1 MKNNKNLHKV
11 NDSFNKIENSKFI
24 NRWIY
29 APGPTEAFQIS
40 IVSAIVTVI
49 AFIAGLSISIS
60 THSSATLG
68 YSLENLVDLVSSLI
82 VLWRFHGGDTAN
94 KEELQKREKRA
105 SIGIALL
112 MVILAI
118 CVFSVAVEHLA
129 EGHAPSALHQLISL
143 SVPSLLIFL
152 ILGILKFNIAIKTQ
166 SPAMKKDAVCSLGGA
181 ILSLGVLIGVGLFQS
196 DDAIWW
202 FDAFVAIIISI
213 LLGLYG
219 VRTLVKNI
227 LEDKKYW
234 TMKFWME
241 GKVYKNVDEQNL
253 KGTDDGISAGD
264 IELGGDNLQGGIILQ
279 DILPS
284 WAYNTLGKHTVDE
297 RPKIYTLDE
306 LKEYKTNDL
315 LWNLCQQSLVET
327 GELHNNLRMP
337 WGKQLLIWT
346 ETAEDA
352 YEYMLY
358 LNDHFALDGM
368 APPSYHGIGWCLG
381 LYDSP
386 KNESKI
392 FGRVRYKSTTSKSKY
407 LNVGKYK
414 QQILMRSSNHGKRKF
429 IGMFFNNNNKSNEN
443 SGNSGSSNSS
453 DDGDNHTT
461 NNNNVRL
468 KKRKK
473 QDITSFFNQR

>member
-1 MKNNKNLHKV
+1 MASQWMQLDKDEEIAKAAQKSLEEEAKEEKQREIRIGESAALTV
-11 NDSFNKIENSKFI
+11 AIEERRRIQADAQKKIEIEKADAEFAKRTVLDDVEADHQFKVLQSKD
-24 NRWIY
+24 NEVAQKLY
-29 APGPTEAFQIS
+29 EQLQDEMLA
-40 IVSAIVTVI
+40 
-49 AFIAGLSISIS
+49 
-60 THSSATLG
+60 
-68 YSLENLVDLVSSLI
+68 
-82 VLWRFHGGDTAN
+82 
-94 KEELQKREKRA
+94 EELQKREKRA

-253 KGTDDGISAGD
+253 KGTNAGDDGISAGD
-264 IELGGDNLQGGIILQ
+264 IELGGDNL
-279 DILPS
+279 
-284 WAYNTLGKHTVDE
+284 
-297 RPKIYTLDE
+297 
-306 LKEYKTNDL
+306 
-315 LWNLCQQSLVET
+315 
-327 GELHNNLRMP
+327 
-337 WGKQLLIWT
+337 
-346 ETAEDA
+346 
-352 YEYMLY
+352 
-358 LNDHFALDGM
+358 
-368 APPSYHGIGWCLG
+368 
-381 LYDSP
+381 
-386 KNESKI
+386 
-392 FGRVRYKSTTSKSKY
+392 
-407 LNVGKYK
+407 
-414 QQILMRSSNHGKRKF
+414 
-429 IGMFFNNNNKSNEN
+429 
-443 SGNSGSSNSS
+443 
-453 DDGDNHTT
+453 
-461 NNNNVRL
+461 
-468 KKRKK
+468 
-473 QDITSFFNQR
+473 